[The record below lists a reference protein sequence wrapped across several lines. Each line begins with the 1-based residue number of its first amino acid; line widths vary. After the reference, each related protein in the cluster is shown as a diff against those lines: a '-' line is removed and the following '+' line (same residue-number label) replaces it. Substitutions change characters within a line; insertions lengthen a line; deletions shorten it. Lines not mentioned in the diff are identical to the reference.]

1 MTTATKRAARAT
13 VTEYAALIRKAE
25 RAWDTDE
32 VARLLV
38 ERDAKIAA
46 MRGSR

>member
-1 MTTATKRAARAT
+1 M
-13 VTEYAALIRKAE
+13 TEYAALIRKAE

-38 ERDAKIAA
+38 ERNAKLATL
-46 MRGSR
+46 RGAR